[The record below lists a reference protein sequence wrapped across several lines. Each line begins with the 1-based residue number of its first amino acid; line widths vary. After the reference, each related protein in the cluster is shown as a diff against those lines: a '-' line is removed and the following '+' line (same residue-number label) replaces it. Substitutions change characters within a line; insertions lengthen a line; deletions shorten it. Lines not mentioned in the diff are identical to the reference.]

1 MHRVCATYDVCISA
15 EVHVDTPPT
24 PLSAVGIS
32 ASTLHWLAPWSKMAP
47 KVLMGSIQVSPLGI
61 GHDTGITRPHILVT
75 IAPPNPWTSVAASA
89 KATLTS
95 ACKPMFSAHKTQA
108 GCGLPA
114 GGESLPVTAEPIPV
128 VGILIGTVCGGPV
141 NTPASMPVPLIPT
154 QYSVFTG
161 MTLGDI
167 LGGVVNIVVDMVVSF
182 GLTKLGDA
190 VGGKVASEIGKQ
202 AISVA
207 LPALAA
213 VGKVVG
219 YNINAPVNLDT
230 SIDNPGTLVQQW
242 VDGDGVGSDAQPGI
256 RVVGF
261 GVQGT
266 GSKGGPTTGVTPVA
280 PWSK

>member
-32 ASTLHWLAPWSKMAP
+32 ASTLQWLDLWSKKAP

-75 IAPPNPWTSVAASA
+75 IAPPAPWTSVAASA

-95 ACKPMFSAHKTQA
+95 SCKPMFSAHKTQA

-128 VGILIGTVCGGPV
+128 VGILIGTVCGGPM
-141 NTPASMPVPLIPT
+141 NTPASLPVPLIPT

-167 LGGVVNIVVDMVVSF
+167 IGGVVNIVVDIAVSF
-182 GLTKLGDA
+182 GLNKLGDA

-213 VGKVVG
+213 IGKAVG
-219 YNINAPVNLDT
+219 INLDT
-230 SIDNPGTLVQQW
+230 SIDNPGTPVQQW
-242 VDGDGVGSDAQPGI
+242 IDGDGVGSDAQPGI

-261 GVQGT
+261 GAQGT
-266 GSKGGPTTGVTPVA
+266 GSKGGPTSGVAPVA